1 MRRALTAARMR
12 AADQAAESRF
22 GMPSPLLMENA
33 GRWLADAA
41 RELGTPGSRYVVVC
55 GPGNNGG
62 DGLVAARFL
71 HISGLPVTLVLV
83 GDRAKLTPESQRNL
97 HALEPYE
104 IQHSQPP
111 GSVEARAGDVV
122 VDALFGTGL
131 TRAPAGEFAE
141 AIQHML
147 RWRAA
152 GAKVVAA
159 DIPSGLHTDT
169 GEPFSPCAEADITVT
184 FGFLKQGQV
193 LEPGATLCGDLRCVD
208 IGIPP
213 EAVTPQAGRE
223 LYVVEESDARGAL
236 APRRSDTHKGS
247 YGHVLV
253 VAGSHGKSG
262 AAAMSALGALRGGA
276 GLVTV
281 ATRSEVVESVLG
293 HAPEVMGWPLEH
305 RGPLGMADLEPLLEA
320 AEKKDVLVL
329 GPGIPRGDE
338 TVKLLGELLSRVDVP
353 AVLDAAALNAV
364 ATDLEV
370 LRRAKG
376 PLVLTPH
383 PGEMSRL
390 TGVPTKDLQKARV
403 EVARDFA
410 STHEVTLVLKGAR
423 TLIAHPDGTVYVNP
437 TGNPGMATGGMGDV
451 LSGLLGALLAQGLK
465 LPEAAWT
472 AVYAHGLSADLM
484 VARRGQL
491 GLIATDV
498 AKGLCHVWT
507 RWNR

>member
-1 MRRALTAARMR
+1 MRRVLTAARMR

-33 GRWLADAA
+33 GRYLADAA
-41 RELGTPGSRYVVVC
+41 RELGTPGARYVVVC

-71 HISGLPVTLVLV
+71 HAHGLRVTLVLV
-83 GDRAKLTPESQRNL
+83 GDRAKLTPESKRNL
-97 HALEPYE
+97 HALTPYRMEP
-104 IQHSQPP
+104 QSL
-111 GSVEARAGDVV
+111 GTVGEARAGDVV

-141 AIQHML
+141 AIQHMR

-152 GAKVVAA
+152 GVKVVAA

-169 GEPFSPCAEADITVT
+169 GEPFEPCVEADLTVT
-184 FGFLKQGQV
+184 FGFVKQGQV
-193 LEPGATLCGDLRCVD
+193 LEPGATLCGELRCVD

-213 EAVTPQAGRE
+213 EAVEARE
-223 LYVVEESDARGAL
+223 GAEVFLVEESDARGAI

-293 HAPEVMGWPLEH
+293 HTPEVMGWPLEN
-305 RGPLGMADLEPLLEA
+305 RGPLGMADLEPLLA
-320 AEKKDVLVL
+320 AADKKDVLVV
-329 GPGIPRGDE
+329 GPGIPRGEE
-338 TVKLLGELLSRVDVP
+338 TVKLLGTLLSRVEAP
-353 AVLDAAALNAV
+353 AVLDADALNAV

-410 STHEVTLVLKGAR
+410 RTHGVTLVLKGAR
-423 TLIAHPDGTVYVNP
+423 TLVAHHDGSVYVNP

-451 LSGLLGALLAQGLK
+451 LSGLLGALLGQGLK

-472 AVYAHGLSADLM
+472 AVYAHGLSGDLM
-484 VARRGQL
+484 VARRGRL

-498 AKGLCHVWT
+498 AKGLCNVWT

>member
-1 MRRALTAARMR
+1 MRRVLTAARMR

-62 DGLVAARFL
+62 DGLVVARFL
-71 HISGLPVTLVLV
+71 HAHALRVTLVLV

-97 HALEPYE
+97 HALGPYGIEP
-104 IQHSQPP
+104 QAL
-111 GSVEARAGDVV
+111 GTVVEPRAGDVV

-141 AIQHML
+141 AIQAML

-169 GEPFSPCAEADITVT
+169 GEPFTPCVEADVTVT
-184 FGFLKQGQV
+184 FGFVKQGQV
-193 LEPGATLCGDLRCVD
+193 LEPGATLCGELRCVD

-213 EAVTPQAGRE
+213 EAVEARE
-223 LYVVEESDARGAL
+223 GAELFLVEESDARGAI
-236 APRRSDTHKGS
+236 APRRSDTHKGT

-293 HAPEVMGWPLEH
+293 HTPEVMGWPLEN

-320 AEKKDVLVL
+320 ADKKDVLVI
-329 GPGIPRGDE
+329 GPGIPRGEE

-353 AVLDAAALNAV
+353 AVLDADALNAA
-364 ATDLEV
+364 ATDLDI
-370 LRRAKG
+370 LKRAKG

-390 TGVPTKDLQKARV
+390 SGVPTQELQKARV
-403 EVARDFA
+403 EVAREFA
-410 STHEVTLVLKGAR
+410 RTHGVTLVLKGAR
-423 TLIAHPDGTVYVNP
+423 TLIAHHDGSVYLNP

-451 LSGLLGALLAQGLK
+451 LSGLVGALLGQGLK

-484 VARRGQL
+484 VARRGRI

-498 AKGLCHVWT
+498 AKGLCNVWT

>member
-1 MRRALTAARMR
+1 MRRVLTAARMR
-12 AADQAAESRF
+12 AADQSAEARF
-22 GMPSPLLMENA
+22 SMPSPLLMENA

-41 RELGTPGSRYVVVC
+41 RELGTTASRYVVVC

-71 HISGLPVTLVLV
+71 HISGLRVTVVLV

-97 HALEPYE
+97 HALEPYGL
-104 IQHSQPP
+104 HQPQP
-111 GSVEARAGDVV
+111 LGKVEARAGDVV

-131 TRAPAGEFAE
+131 TRAPAGEFSE

-169 GEPFSPCAEADITVT
+169 GEPFTPCVEADVTVT
-184 FGFLKQGQV
+184 FGFYKQGQV

-213 EAVTPQAGRE
+213 EAVTPQEGRE
-223 LYVVEESDARGAL
+223 LFLLEEADARGAI

-281 ATRSEVVESVLG
+281 ATRSEVVEPVLG
-293 HAPEVMGWPLEH
+293 HAPEVMGWPLEN

-320 AEKKDVLVL
+320 AEKKDVLVI

-353 AVLDAAALNAV
+353 AVLDADALNAV

-410 STHEVTLVLKGAR
+410 RTHEVTLVLKGAR
-423 TLIAHPDGTVYVNP
+423 TLIAHHDGTVYVNP

-472 AVYAHGLSADLM
+472 GVYAHGLSADLM
-484 VARRGQL
+484 VARRGRM

-498 AKGLCHVWT
+498 AKGMCNVWT

>member
-1 MRRALTAARMR
+1 MRHALTAARMR

-22 GMPSPLLMENA
+22 GMPSALLMENA
-33 GRWLADAA
+33 GRFLADAA
-41 RELGTPGSRYVVVC
+41 RELGAPGGRFVVVC

-71 HISGLPVTLVLV
+71 LAQGLRVTLVLV
-83 GDRAKLTPESQRNL
+83 GDRAKLTPESRRNL
-97 HALEPYE
+97 HALGPFA
-104 IQHSQPP
+104 IQPQPP
-111 GSVEARAGDVV
+111 GAVDARAGDVV
-122 VDALFGTGL
+122 VDAVFGTGL
-131 TRAPAGEFAE
+131 TRPPAGEFAE

-159 DIPSGLHTDT
+159 DLPSGLHTDT
-169 GEPFSPCAEADITVT
+169 GEPFTPCVEADLTIT

-193 LEPGATLCGDLRCVD
+193 LEPGATLCGELRCVD
-208 IGIPP
+208 IGIPI
-213 EAVTPQAGRE
+213 EAVEPQPGAE
-223 LYVVEESDARGAL
+223 MFLVEEADAREAI
-236 APRRSDTHKGS
+236 APRRSDTHKGT

-262 AAAMSALGALRGGA
+262 AAAMSALGALRAGA

-293 HAPEVMGWPLEH
+293 HAPEVMGWPLEN

-320 AEKKDVLVL
+320 AEKKDVLVI
-329 GPGIPRGDE
+329 GPGIPRGEE
-338 TVKLLGELLSRVDVP
+338 TTKLLGELLSRVNAP
-353 AVLDAAALNAV
+353 AVLDADALNAV
-364 ATDLEV
+364 AQDLDV
-370 LRRAKG
+370 LGRAKG

-410 STHEVTLVLKGAR
+410 RTHGVTLVLKGAR
-423 TLIAHPDGTVYVNP
+423 TLIAHEDGTVYVNP

-451 LSGLLGALLAQGLK
+451 LSGVLGALLGQGLK

-484 VARRGQL
+484 VARRGRL

-498 AKGLCHVWT
+498 AKGMCNVWT

>member
-33 GRWLADAA
+33 GRELAKVA
-41 RELGTPGSRYVVVC
+41 RELGAPGGRYVVVC

-71 HISGLPVTLVLV
+71 LSEGLRVTLVLV
-83 GDRAKLTPESQRNL
+83 GDKAKLTPESKRNL
-97 HALEPYE
+97 HALAPYGIQPQPLGAVSEP
-104 IQHSQPP
+104 
-111 GSVEARAGDVV
+111 RAGDVV

-131 TRAPAGEFAE
+131 TRAPTGEFAE
-141 AIQHML
+141 AIEHLL
-147 RWRAA
+147 RWRAG

-159 DIPSGLHTDT
+159 DMPSGLHTDT
-169 GEPFSPCAEADITVT
+169 GEPFTPCVEADITVT
-184 FGFLKQGQV
+184 FGFLKQGQ
-193 LEPGATLCGDLRCVD
+193 LQEPGATRCGELRCVD
-208 IGIPP
+208 IGIPS
-213 EAVTPQAGRE
+213 EAVDPQPGAE
-223 LYVVEESDARGAL
+223 LFLVEEADARGAL
-236 APRRSDTHKGS
+236 APRGSDTHKGS

-262 AAAMSALGALRGGA
+262 AAAMAALGALRGGA

-293 HAPEVMGWPLEH
+293 HAPEVMGWPLDT
-305 RGPLGMADLEPLLEA
+305 RGPLGLADLEPLLEA
-320 AEKKDVLVL
+320 AEKKDVLVI
-329 GPGIPRGDE
+329 GPGIPRGEE
-338 TVKLLGELLSRVDVP
+338 TVTLLRELFSRVQVP
-353 AVLDAAALNAV
+353 MVLDADALNAV
-364 ATDLEV
+364 ATDLDV

-376 PLVLTPH
+376 GLVLTPH

-390 TGVPTKDLQKARV
+390 TGVPTKDLQRARV
-403 EVARDFA
+403 EVSRDFA
-410 STHEVTLVLKGAR
+410 RTHGVTLVLKGAR
-423 TLIAHPDGTVYVNP
+423 TLIAHSDGTVYVNP

-451 LSGLLGALLAQGLK
+451 LSGLVGALLGQGLK
-465 LPEAAWT
+465 LPEAAWA
-472 AVYAHGLSADLM
+472 AVYAHGLSGDLM

-498 AKGLCHVWT
+498 AKGLCNVWT

>member
-1 MRRALTAARMR
+1 MRRVLTAARMR

-83 GDRAKLTPESQRNL
+83 GDTAKLTPESRRNL
-97 HALEPYE
+97 HALVPYIQPEPLGE
-104 IQHSQPP
+104 V
-111 GSVEARAGDVV
+111 VEPRAGDVV

-141 AIQHML
+141 AIQHMR

-169 GEPFSPCAEADITVT
+169 GEPFTPCVEADVTVT
-184 FGFLKQGQV
+184 FGFYKQGQV

-213 EAVTPQAGRE
+213 EAATPQEGRE
-223 LYVVEESDARGAL
+223 LFLVEESDARGAI

-293 HAPEVMGWPLEH
+293 HAPEVMGWPLEN

-320 AEKKDVLVL
+320 AEKKDVLVI

-353 AVLDAAALNAV
+353 TVLDADALNAV
-364 ATDLEV
+364 AADLDV

-423 TLIAHPDGTVYVNP
+423 TLIAHHDGTVYVNP

-451 LSGLLGALLAQGLK
+451 LSGVLGALLAQGLT

-472 AVYAHGLSADLM
+472 GVYAHGLSADLL
-484 VARRGQL
+484 VAKRGRL

-498 AKGLCHVWT
+498 AKGMCNVWT

>member
-22 GMPSPLLMENA
+22 AMPSGLLMENA
-33 GRWLADAA
+33 GRALATAA
-41 RELGTPGSRYVVVC
+41 RELGAPGGRYVVVC

-62 DGLVAARFL
+62 DGLVVARFL
-71 HISGLPVTLVLV
+71 RAEGLPVTLVLV
-83 GDRAKLTPESQRNL
+83 GDRAKLTPESKRNL
-97 HALEPYE
+97 HALGPYGLQPVSLDAVVEPR
-104 IQHSQPP
+104 
-111 GSVEARAGDVV
+111 GGDVV

-141 AIQHML
+141 AIQRMR

-159 DIPSGLHTDT
+159 DLPSGLHTDT
-169 GEPFSPCAEADITVT
+169 GEPFEPCVEADVTVT
-184 FGFLKQGQV
+184 FGFFKQGQV
-193 LEPGATLCGDLRCVD
+193 LEPGATLCGESRCVD

-213 EAVTPQAGRE
+213 AAVEPHPGVE
-223 LYVVEESDARGAL
+223 LFLVEEADARGAL

-253 VAGSHGKSG
+253 VAGSLGKSG
-262 AAAMSALGALRGGA
+262 AAAMTALGALRGGA

-281 ATRSEVVESVLG
+281 ATRPEVVESVLG
-293 HAPEVMGWPLEH
+293 HAPEVMGWPLEN
-305 RGPLGMADLEPLLEA
+305 RGPLGAADLEPLLA
-320 AEKKDVLVL
+320 AAAKKDALVL
-329 GPGIPRGDE
+329 GPGIPRGE
-338 TVKLLGELLSRVDVP
+338 GTAALLGELLSRVSVP
-353 AVLDAAALNAV
+353 TVLDADALNAV
-364 ATDLEV
+364 AEDLDV

-390 TGVPTKDLQKARV
+390 TGVPTKDLQKARI
-403 EVARDFA
+403 EVARGFA
-410 STHEVTLVLKGAR
+410 REHGVTLVLKGAR
-423 TLIAHPDGTVYVNP
+423 TLIAHADGTVYVNP

-451 LSGLLGALLAQGLK
+451 LSGVVGALLGQGLK

-498 AKGLCHVWT
+498 AKGLCNVWT

>member
-1 MRRALTAARMR
+1 MRRVLTAARMR
-12 AADQAAESRF
+12 AADHAAESRF

-33 GRWLADAA
+33 GRWLADVA
-41 RELGTPGSRYVVVC
+41 RELGAPGARYVVVC

-71 HISGLPVTLVLV
+71 HSYGLRVTLVLV
-83 GDRAKLTPESQRNL
+83 GDRAKLTTESRRNL
-97 HALEPYE
+97 RALEPYG
-104 IQHSQPP
+104 IQPQPL
-111 GSVEARAGDVV
+111 GAGVETRAGDVV

-147 RWRAA
+147 RWRSE

-169 GEPFSPCAEADITVT
+169 GEPFEPCVQADVTVT
-184 FGFLKQGQV
+184 FGFVKQGQV
-193 LEPGATLCGDLRCVD
+193 LEPGASLCGELRCVD

-213 EAVTPQAGRE
+213 QAVEPSEGAE
-223 LYVVEESDARGAL
+223 LFLVEESDARGAIP
-236 APRRSDTHKGS
+236 PRRSDTHKGS

-293 HAPEVMGWPLEH
+293 HAPEVMGWPLEN
-305 RGPLGMADLEPLLEA
+305 RGPLGMADLEPLLAA
-320 AEKKDVLVL
+320 AEKKDVLVI
-329 GPGIPRGDE
+329 GPGIPRGEE
-338 TVKLLGELLSRVDVP
+338 TAKLLGELLSRVDVP
-353 AVLDAAALNAV
+353 TVLDADALNAI
-364 ATDLEV
+364 ATDLEI
-370 LRRAKG
+370 LHRAKG

-390 TGVPTKDLQKARV
+390 TGMSTKDIQKARV
-403 EVARDFA
+403 NVSREFARK
-410 STHEVTLVLKGAR
+410 HGVTLVLKGAR
-423 TLIAHPDGTVYVNP
+423 SLIAHSDGTVYVNP

-451 LSGLLGALLAQGLK
+451 LSGLVGALLGQGLK

-498 AKGLCHVWT
+498 AKGLGNVWT
-507 RWNR
+507 RWHR

>member
-41 RELGTPGSRYVVVC
+41 RELGSPGSRYVVVC

-83 GDRAKLTPESQRNL
+83 GDRTKLTPESHRNL
-97 HALEPYE
+97 HALEPYGL
-104 IQHSQPP
+104 QHPQPP
-111 GSVEARAGDVV
+111 GEVEARAGDVV

-169 GEPFSPCAEADITVT
+169 GEPFSPCVEADITVT

-223 LYVVEESDARGAL
+223 LYVVEESDARGAI

-293 HAPEVMGWPLEH
+293 HAPEVMGWPLEN

-320 AEKKDVLVL
+320 AEKKDVLVI

-338 TVKLLGELLSRVDVP
+338 TLKLLGALLPRVDVP
-353 AVLDAAALNAV
+353 VVLDADALNAV

-410 STHEVTLVLKGAR
+410 TTHEVTLVLKGAR

-498 AKGLCHVWT
+498 AKGLCNVWT

>member
-1 MRRALTAARMR
+1 MR

-33 GRWLADAA
+33 GRFLAEAA
-41 RELGTPGSRYVVVC
+41 RELGAPGGRYVVVC

-71 HISGLPVTLVLV
+71 LAQGLHVTLVLV
-83 GDRAKLTPESQRNL
+83 GDRAKLTPESKRNL
-97 HALEPYE
+97 HALGPFG
-104 IQHSQPP
+104 IQPQPL
-111 GSVEARAGDVV
+111 GAVDARAGDVV
-122 VDALFGTGL
+122 VDAVFGTGL
-131 TRAPAGEFAE
+131 TRPPAGEFAE

-159 DIPSGLHTDT
+159 DLPSGLHTDT
-169 GEPFSPCAEADITVT
+169 GEPFSPCVEADVTIT

-193 LEPGATLCGDLRCVD
+193 LEPGATLCGELRCVD
-208 IGIPP
+208 IGIPN
-213 EAVTPQAGRE
+213 EAVEPKVGAE
-223 LYVVEESDARGAL
+223 MFLVEEADARGAI
-236 APRRSDTHKGS
+236 APRRSDTHKGT

-293 HAPEVMGWPLEH
+293 HAPEVMGWPLEN

-320 AEKKDVLVL
+320 AEKKDVLVI
-329 GPGIPRGDE
+329 GPGIPRGEE
-338 TVKLLGELLSRVDVP
+338 TTKLLGELLSRVNAP
-353 AVLDAAALNAV
+353 AVLDADALNAV
-364 ATDLEV
+364 AQDLDV

-410 STHEVTLVLKGAR
+410 RTHGVTLVLKGAR
-423 TLIAHPDGTVYVNP
+423 TLIAHKDGTVYVNP

-451 LSGLLGALLAQGLK
+451 LSGVLGALLGQGLK

-484 VARRGQL
+484 VAKRGRL

-498 AKGLCHVWT
+498 AKGMCNVWT

>member
-1 MRRALTAARMR
+1 MRRVLTAARMR

-41 RELGTPGSRYVVVC
+41 RELGTPGARYVVVC

-71 HISGLPVTLVLV
+71 HTWGLRVMLVLV
-83 GDRAKLTPESQRNL
+83 GERTKLTPESKRNL
-97 HALEPYE
+97 HALEPYG
-104 IQHSQPP
+104 IQPQPP
-111 GSVEARAGDVV
+111 GAVEARAGDVV

-159 DIPSGLHTDT
+159 DLPSGLHTDT
-169 GEPFSPCAEADITVT
+169 GEPFDPCVEADVTVT

-193 LEPGATLCGDLRCVD
+193 LEPGATLCGESRCVD

-213 EAVTPQAGRE
+213 EAVEPQEGRE
-223 LYVVEESDARGAL
+223 LYLVEESDARGTI

-253 VAGSHGKSG
+253 VAGSPGKSG

-293 HAPEVMGWPLEH
+293 HAPEVMGWPLEN
-305 RGPLGMADLEPLLEA
+305 RGPLGLADLESLLAA
-320 AEKKDVLVL
+320 AEKKDVLVI

-338 TVKLLGELLSRVDVP
+338 TVTLLGELLSRVAAP
-353 AVLDAAALNAV
+353 TVLDADALNAI

-370 LRRAKG
+370 LGRAKG

-410 STHEVTLVLKGAR
+410 RTHGVTLVLKGAR
-423 TLIAHPDGTVYVNP
+423 TLIAHRDGTVYVNP

-451 LSGLLGALLAQGLK
+451 LSGVLGALLGQGLK

-472 AVYAHGLSADLM
+472 AVYAHGLAGDLM
-484 VARRGQL
+484 VARRGRL

-498 AKGLCHVWT
+498 AKGMCGVWT

>member
-33 GRWLADAA
+33 GRCLADAA
-41 RELGTPGSRYVVVC
+41 RELGAPGGRYVVVC

-71 HISGLPVTLVLV
+71 HAAGLPVTLVLV
-83 GDRAKLTPESQRNL
+83 GDREKLTPESKRNL
-97 HALEPYE
+97 HALGPSGIQPQPLGAVAEPR
-104 IQHSQPP
+104 
-111 GSVEARAGDVV
+111 GGDVV

-141 AIQHML
+141 AIQRML

-159 DIPSGLHTDT
+159 DLPSGLHTDT
-169 GEPFSPCAEADITVT
+169 GEPFAPCVEADVTVT

-193 LEPGATLCGDLRCVD
+193 LEPGATLCGELRCVD

-213 EAVTPQAGRE
+213 QAVEPHPGTE
-223 LYVVEESDARGAL
+223 LFLVEEADARGAI

-293 HAPEVMGWPLEH
+293 HAPEVMGWPLEN
-305 RGPLGMADLEPLLEA
+305 RGPLGLADLEPLLEA

-329 GPGIPRGDE
+329 GPGLPRGPE
-338 TVKLLGELLSRVDVP
+338 TTRLLGELLSRVDAP
-353 AVLDAAALNAV
+353 AVLDADALNAV
-364 ATDLEV
+364 ATDLDV
-370 LRRAKG
+370 LRRARG

-403 EVARDFA
+403 EVSRDFA
-410 STHEVTLVLKGAR
+410 RTHGVTLVLKGAR
-423 TLIAHPDGTVYVNP
+423 TLIAHADGTVYVNP
-437 TGNPGMATGGMGDV
+437 TGNPGMASGGMGDV
-451 LSGLLGALLAQGLK
+451 LSGVLGALLGQGLT
-465 LPEAAWT
+465 LPVAAWT

-484 VARRGQL
+484 VARRGRL

-498 AKGLCHVWT
+498 AKGLCSVWT